1 MSKKDK
7 EEKKEKPKGLKAVID
22 SIRKDYGD
30 GAVIEGNAVVQDVK
44 TISTRCLALD
54 MALGVGGIPRG
65 RITEIYGPESSG
77 KTTLCLELIAEV
89 QSKGGK
95 AAFIDVEHAIH
106 RGYAQ
111 NGPGVNFDTL
121 IFAQPDSG
129 EEAMDIA
136 IRLAESGEVDLIVV
150 DSVAALVPQA
160 ELDGELGDSVPGAQA
175 RLMSKFCRMA
185 KGVVNKSAV
194 ALVCTNQIR
203 EKVGVFFGSPEVTPG
218 GKALRFYASVRIDI
232 RMIGKASG
240 AKDEEER
247 TGNRVRC
254 KIVKNKVAPPF
265 REAEFDIIYG
275 EGIDHAGAMVEA
287 AETAGIIKRAGSSY
301 KCGDKSFAGKEK
313 LLAYLKE
320 NPSAAAA
327 VDNEVKAKH
336 CITIVSEPQRTDE
349 PDSADVDELK
359 LND

>member
-1 MSKKDK
+1 MSKKEK
-7 EEKKEKPKGLKAVID
+7 EEKKEKPKGLSAIID

-30 GAVIEGNAVVQDVK
+30 GAIIEGNQVVTGVK

-54 MALGVGGIPRG
+54 MALGVGGVPKG
-65 RITEIYGPESSG
+65 RVTEIYGPESSG

-95 AAFIDVEHAIH
+95 AAFIDVEHALDAK
-106 RGYAQ
+106 YAEK
-111 NGPGVNFDTL
+111 GPGVNMKDL

-160 ELDGELGDSVPGAQA
+160 ELDGALGDANPGAQA
-175 RLMSKFCRMA
+175 RLMSKFCRVA
-185 KGVVNKSAV
+185 KGVVNKFNT
-194 ALVCTNQIR
+194 ALVCTNQLR

-218 GKALRFYASVRIDI
+218 GRALKFYASVRIDI
-232 RMIGKASG
+232 RRIGSAD
-240 AKDEEER
+240 AKGEDDPR
-247 TGNRVRC
+247 GNRVRC

-275 EGIDHAGAMVEA
+275 EGIDHALAMVEA
-287 AETAGIIKRAGSSY
+287 AETAGIIKRSGSSY
-301 KCGDKSFAGKEK
+301 KFGDKSFAGKEK
-313 LLAYLKE
+313 LQAYLRE
-320 NPSAAAA
+320 HPEMAAEIE
-327 VDNEVKAKH
+327 NEVKSKH
-336 CITIVSEPQRTDE
+336 CVSIVSEPQKIDE
-349 PDSADVDELK
+349 PEEIDELK
-359 LND
+359 LSE